1 MVEVDTGHR
10 FGGIKEEMVCSVGR
24 KEVGVGWGVGELIKR
39 NRGSD
44 IDLKINRCSLCG
56 PVRDVPMQPGM

>member
-1 MVEVDTGHR
+1 M
-10 FGGIKEEMVCSVGR
+10 CSVGR

-56 PVRDVPMQPGM
+56 PVREVPMQPGM